1 MGSAGPISNLSVSK
15 ATDYEV
21 FGRKLGCET
30 FRMYLNLEL
39 DENRQLKTPAARVT
53 GDRSYG
59 ISVISFRCTLE
70 EELEDY
76 EILALQTNLLPESD
90 FNSKK
95 ILTYI
100 TGRKKTK
107 FITFVPPFP
116 ITLKLGT
123 SNLTN
128 GSFELIK
135 LISGEILVMTSAA
148 LTIKLRSVNRSSD

>member
-1 MGSAGPISNLSVSK
+1 MKSAGPISNLSVSK

-53 GDRSYG
+53 GDRTYG
-59 ISVISFRCTLE
+59 MSVISFRCTLE

-76 EILALQTNLLPESD
+76 EILALKTNLLGTSD
-90 FNSKK
+90 FNPNQ
-95 ILTYI
+95 ILNYI

-107 FITFVPPFP
+107 FITFVPPYP
-116 ITLKLGT
+116 ITYKLGT
-123 SNLTN
+123 SNLSD

-135 LISGEILVMTSAA
+135 VSSGEILVMTSAA
-148 LTIKLRSVNRSSD
+148 ITVKLRSVTRL

>member
-1 MGSAGPISNLSVSK
+1 
-15 ATDYEV
+15 
-21 FGRKLGCET
+21 
-30 FRMYLNLEL
+30 MYLNLEL

-59 ISVISFRCTLE
+59 MSVISFRCTLE

-76 EILALQTNLLPESD
+76 EILALQTNLLPDCD
-90 FNSKK
+90 FNPKK

-135 LISGEILVMTSAA
+135 LNSGQILVMTRAA
-148 LTIKLRSVNRSSD
+148 MTIKLRSVNRSSE

>member
-1 MGSAGPISNLSVSK
+1 
-15 ATDYEV
+15 
-21 FGRKLGCET
+21 
-30 FRMYLNLEL
+30 MYLNLEL
-39 DENRQLKTPAARVT
+39 DENRQLRTPAAIVT

-76 EILALQTNLLPESD
+76 EILALQTNLLSSSD
-90 FNSKK
+90 FNPKQ
-95 ILTYI
+95 ILTFI
-100 TGRKKTK
+100 TGRKKSK
-107 FITFVPPFP
+107 FITFVPPYP

-135 LISGEILVMTSAA
+135 FNSGEILVMTNAA
-148 LTIKLRSVNRSSD
+148 ITVKLRSVNRL

>member
-1 MGSAGPISNLSVSK
+1 
-15 ATDYEV
+15 
-21 FGRKLGCET
+21 
-30 FRMYLNLEL
+30 MYLNLEL
-39 DENRQLKTPAARVT
+39 DENRQLRTPAAMVT

-76 EILALQTNLLPESD
+76 EILALQTNLLSSSD
-90 FNSKK
+90 FNPKQ
-95 ILTYI
+95 ILTFI
-100 TGRKKTK
+100 TGRKKSK
-107 FITFVPPFP
+107 FITFVPPYP

-135 LISGEILVMTSAA
+135 FNSGEILVMTNAA
-148 LTIKLRSVNRSSD
+148 ITVKLRSVNRL

>member
-1 MGSAGPISNLSVSK
+1 
-15 ATDYEV
+15 
-21 FGRKLGCET
+21 
-30 FRMYLNLEL
+30 MYLNLEL
-39 DENRQLKTPAARVT
+39 DENRQLRTPAAMVT

-76 EILALQTNLLPESD
+76 EILALQTNLLSSTE
-90 FNSKK
+90 FNPKQ
-95 ILTYI
+95 ILTFI
-100 TGRKKTK
+100 TGRKKSK
-107 FITFVPPFP
+107 FITFVPPYP

-135 LISGEILVMTSAA
+135 LNSGEILVMTNAA
-148 LTIKLRSVNRSSD
+148 ITVKLRSVNKM

>member
-1 MGSAGPISNLSVSK
+1 
-15 ATDYEV
+15 
-21 FGRKLGCET
+21 
-30 FRMYLNLEL
+30 MYLNLEL
-39 DENRQLKTPAARVT
+39 DENRQLRTPAAMVT

-76 EILALQTNLLPESD
+76 EILALQTNLLSSTE
-90 FNSKK
+90 FNPKQ
-95 ILTYI
+95 ILTFI
-100 TGRKKTK
+100 TGRKKSK
-107 FITFVPPFP
+107 FITFVPPYP

-135 LISGEILVMTSAA
+135 VNSGEILVMTSAA
-148 LTIKLRSVNRSSD
+148 LTVKLRSVNRL

>member
-53 GDRSYG
+53 GDRTYG
-59 ISVISFRCTLE
+59 MSVISFRCTLE

-76 EILALQTNLLPESD
+76 DILALKTNLLESSD
-90 FNSKK
+90 FNPNQ
-95 ILTYI
+95 ILNYI

-107 FITFVPPFP
+107 FITFVPPYP
-116 ITLKLGT
+116 ITYKLGT
-123 SNLTN
+123 SNLSD
-128 GSFELIK
+128 GFFELMKIN
-135 LISGEILVMTSAA
+135 SGEILVMTSAA
-148 LTIKLRSVNRSSD
+148 ITVKLRSVNRL

>member
-1 MGSAGPISNLSVSK
+1 
-15 ATDYEV
+15 
-21 FGRKLGCET
+21 
-30 FRMYLNLEL
+30 MYLNIEL

-59 ISVISFRCTLE
+59 MSVISFRCTLE

-135 LISGEILVMTSAA
+135 LNSGQILVMTRAA
-148 LTIKLRSVNRSSD
+148 MTIKLRSVNRSSE

>member
-1 MGSAGPISNLSVSK
+1 
-15 ATDYEV
+15 
-21 FGRKLGCET
+21 
-30 FRMYLNLEL
+30 MYLNLEL
-39 DENRQLKTPAARVT
+39 DENRQLRTPAAMVT

-76 EILALQTNLLPESD
+76 EILALQTNLLSSSD
-90 FNSKK
+90 FNPKK
-95 ILTYI
+95 IVTFI
-100 TGRKKTK
+100 TGRKKSK
-107 FITFVPPFP
+107 FITFVPPYP

-135 LISGEILVMTSAA
+135 FNSGEILVMTNAA
-148 LTIKLRSVNRSSD
+148 ITVKLRSVNRL

>member
-1 MGSAGPISNLSVSK
+1 
-15 ATDYEV
+15 
-21 FGRKLGCET
+21 
-30 FRMYLNLEL
+30 MYLNLEL
-39 DENRQLKTPAARVT
+39 DENRQLRTPAAMVT

-76 EILALQTNLLPESD
+76 EILALQTNLLSSSD
-90 FNSKK
+90 FNPKQ
-95 ILTYI
+95 IVTFI
-100 TGRKKTK
+100 TGRKKSK
-107 FITFVPPFP
+107 FITFVPPYP

-135 LISGEILVMTSAA
+135 FNSGEILVMTNAA
-148 LTIKLRSVNRSSD
+148 ITVKLRSVNRL

>member
-1 MGSAGPISNLSVSK
+1 
-15 ATDYEV
+15 
-21 FGRKLGCET
+21 
-30 FRMYLNLEL
+30 MYLNLEL

-59 ISVISFRCTLE
+59 MSVISFRCTLE

>member
-1 MGSAGPISNLSVSK
+1 
-15 ATDYEV
+15 
-21 FGRKLGCET
+21 
-30 FRMYLNLEL
+30 MYLNLEL
-39 DENRQLKTPAARVT
+39 DENRQLRTPAAMVT

-76 EILALQTNLLPESD
+76 EILALQTNLLSSSD
-90 FNSKK
+90 FNPKQ
-95 ILTYI
+95 ILTFI
-100 TGRKKTK
+100 TGRKKSK
-107 FITFVPPFP
+107 FITFVPPYP

-135 LISGEILVMTSAA
+135 VNSGEILVMTNAA
-148 LTIKLRSVNRSSD
+148 LTVKLRSVNRL